1 MMISNAFN
9 FHVDPVRTEMAGTQQ
24 IPILQI
30 CDSGKSESNVT
41 ITDENLSQVCSTDKG
56 KL

>member
-41 ITDENLSQVCSTDKG
+41 ITDENLSQVCSTDNNK
-56 KL
+56 